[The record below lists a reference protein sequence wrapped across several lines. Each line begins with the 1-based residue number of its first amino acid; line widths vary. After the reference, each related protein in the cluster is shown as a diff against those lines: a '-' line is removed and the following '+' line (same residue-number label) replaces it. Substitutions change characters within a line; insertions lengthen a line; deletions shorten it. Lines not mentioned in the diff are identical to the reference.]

1 MSLRHRFTAAA
12 LAALLTLT
20 AAPISGAAY
29 TDSQDHWAAPVIE
42 KAGEYGLM
50 EGYPDGRFGVGEYM
64 TRAQFITVLCR
75 MFSWPTEGL
84 ETIPA
89 LTDVKGH
96 WAQDY
101 IYAAAEQG
109 AIDQA
114 GAVCPDDYISRL
126 DMARMLVRALGYG
139 RLAQS
144 LEETELPFDDVTEDR
159 GVVAI
164 AYHLGIITGVDQKGQ
179 LKFLPTFSAP
189 REQAAAMLVRCYE
202 RLHTKTDWLN
212 GFYAVNSYSQINLVD
227 SLDVLSVGWAQ
238 LMYLEDELTVNQT
251 SAGGNHWVKP
261 SGSNL
266 VTDRAAQGNLPCNL
280 TVFGTSSTLARLA
293 EEGRTAEAVDLL
305 VQAAQGYAGLTM
317 DVEGLRES
325 HRESYTALMTAL
337 RSALPAEQTLY
348 VCVQPDTWYGGFDYR
363 ALGELCDKVILMA
376 HDYQWVSVP
385 DSYVGTG
392 NSYTPVTP
400 LPKVY
405 TALAHITDPETGV
418 QDRSKLALQISF
430 GTAGLHVDEEGRLL
444 DTTLYH
450 PLPDTIAKRLGQE
463 DTVYTYDEASCNPY
477 IDYTT
482 EDGEHYKL
490 WYEDE
495 RSVRDKLHLARM
507 FGINGV
513 SIWRLG
519 TIPAYPNYDVWSV
532 LSER

>member
-1 MSLRHRFTAAA
+1 M
-12 LAALLTLT
+12 
-20 AAPISGAAY
+20 
-29 TDSQDHWAAPVIE
+29 
-42 KAGEYGLM
+42 
-50 EGYPDGRFGVGEYM
+50 
-64 TRAQFITVLCR
+64 
-75 MFSWPTEGL
+75 
-84 ETIPA
+84 
-89 LTDVKGH
+89 
-96 WAQDY
+96 
-101 IYAAAEQG
+101 
-109 AIDQA
+109 
-114 GAVCPDDYISRL
+114 
-126 DMARMLVRALGYG
+126 VR
-139 RLAQS
+139 
-144 LEETELPFDDVTEDR
+144 
-159 GVVAI
+159 
-164 AYHLGIITGVDQKGQ
+164 
-179 LKFLPTFSAP
+179 
-189 REQAAAMLVRCYE
+189 
-202 RLHTKTDWLN
+202 
-212 GFYAVNSYSQINLVD
+212 
-227 SLDVLSVGWAQ
+227 
-238 LMYLEDELTVNQT
+238 
-251 SAGGNHWVKP
+251 
-261 SGSNL
+261 
-266 VTDRAAQGNLPCNL
+266 
-280 TVFGTSSTLARLA
+280 
-293 EEGRTAEAVDLL
+293 
-305 VQAAQGYAGLTM
+305 AAQGYAGLTM

-400 LPKVY
+400 LPKAY

-477 IDYTT
+477 IEYTT